1 MLIATPFEPGLRSK
15 STWRKTQKKIDAA
28 TTNSAETDEAGG
40 DEAGNE
46 EARSLVCDKCG
57 KRFRG
62 NAAAEF
68 HASNTEHKDFSE
80 SKEGTAL
87 LSEEEN
93 KAKLDDADMI
103 DPALGDADV
112 NDAAATNDAA
122 TVDPALD
129 DAAMDDATLGDAAV
143 DVAEAGDAE
152 AGN

>member
-1 MLIATPFEPGLRSK
+1 MSLDCDKRAHGGNS
-15 STWRKTQKKIDAA
+15 KKIDAA
-28 TTNSAETDEAGG
+28 TRNSAETDEAGD

-80 SKEGTAL
+80 SKEGIAP

-112 NDAAATNDAA
+112 DV
-122 TVDPALD
+122 VDP
-129 DAAMDDATLGDAAV
+129 
-143 DVAEAGDAE
+143 GDAE